1 MWAGFF
7 VSGPIGGGFDF
18 GDNFVGR
25 YQAYQSSINGIA
37 FSPSLAYRI
46 GNKLSV
52 GGGVSALNTLFN
64 EKIAVNQGSAGDGRV
79 KGVKANGATPFRPAR
94 CGSAMEK

>member
-1 MWAGFF
+1 
-7 VSGPIGGGFDF
+7 
-18 GDNFVGR
+18 VGR

-52 GGGVSALNTLFN
+52 GGGVSALYTLFN
-64 EKIAVNQGSAGDGRV
+64 EKIAVNQGPAADGEVDQVPQGARF
-79 KGVKANGATPFRPAR
+79 KGEFDRNWMFIIGANLQYRF
-94 CGSAMEK
+94 